1 MRQIALD
8 TETTGI
14 DFTDGHRV
22 IEIGCIEMDNR
33 RITGREYHCYLNPER
48 DIDEGAARV
57 HGLTL
62 DKLKGEPLFKDV
74 VDEFLKFIS
83 DSELIIHNAKFDL
96 GFLNNELSLIGQ
108 SESSIE
114 SYAMVLDTLKMARG
128 MHPGKKNSL
137 DALCNRY
144 EIDRSMRQVHGAL
157 IDAELLAKV
166 YLVMTGGQE
175 TLDLEQVSNIQKSKK
190 NNVKANNDL
199 SLKVIEANASELEA
213 HETFLNNMEENGSC
227 LWTEKSNK

>member
-190 NNVKANNDL
+190 NNIRTNNDL
-199 SLKVIEANASELEA
+199 SLKVIQANASELEA
-213 HETFLNNMEENGSC
+213 HETFLSNMEENGSC
-227 LWTEKSNK
+227 LWTEKLKK

>member
-14 DFTDGHRV
+14 DFTDGHRI

-96 GFLNNELSLIGQ
+96 GFLNNELSLAGQ
-108 SESSIE
+108 GESSVE
-114 SYAMVLDTLKMARG
+114 SYAMILDTLKMARG

-166 YLVMTGGQE
+166 YLAMTGGQE

-190 NNVKANNDL
+190 NNIRTNNDL
-199 SLKVIEANASELEA
+199 SLKVIQANASELEA
-213 HETFLNNMEENGSC
+213 HETFLSNMEENGSC
-227 LWTEKSNK
+227 LWTEKLKN

>member
-48 DIDEGAARV
+48 DIDEGAARM

-96 GFLNNELSLIGQ
+96 GFLNNELSLADQG
-108 SESSIE
+108 ESSIE
-114 SYAMVLDTLKMARG
+114 SYAMILDTLKMARG

-166 YLVMTGGQE
+166 YLAMTGGQE

-190 NNVKANNDL
+190 NNIRTNNDL
-199 SLKVIEANASELEA
+199 SLKVIQANASELEA
-213 HETFLNNMEENGSC
+213 HETFLSNMEENGSC
-227 LWTEKSNK
+227 LWTEKSRK